1 MGRVLV
7 VEPVAPGGIEI
18 LAAAH
23 ETEVRLELGRE
34 ELIRLLSD
42 GQGYDALV
50 IRSQTRVDAALLAAA
65 APRLSVVGV
74 ASIGVDKID
83 LEAATRAGVM
93 VVNAPTGNAIAAAEH
108 TMALLLSLMRRIPP
122 ADASIRSGAWDRA
135 QFTGSELR
143 GKVLGIIGLGKIGR
157 LVCRRALAFDMKVLT
172 HDPYIT
178 ADQASEV
185 GARLVGLAEL
195 LARADVL
202 TVHTPL
208 TDRTRG
214 MIGTAQLEALRP
226 GAVVLNV
233 ARGGIVDE
241 AALTRSLASGHIA
254 GAALDV
260 FSSEPM
266 LPNTPLRDAP
276 NTVLTP
282 HLGASTREAQ
292 ARVGLEMAEQV
303 VMALAGVTPPYA
315 LNAPAVAVDV
325 APRLRPYV
333 ELARRLAILA
343 RQLSD
348 VPIAGLGLTYAG
360 EIAAWDGSPLRTAA
374 LVGVLEAVTDQRVN
388 AVNAELVT
396 SFTTS
401 VGTRN
406 SQGVWTPKEASMWLA
421 YTKSVGGRIA
431 ATEFMNEPTYA
442 AMGGAPKRYNA
453 ADYGRDVAV
462 FARWLKQNSP
472 ATVFLGP
479 GSVGEGPYAIEMGG
493 MLHSEDLLRATG
505 PAFDIFSYH
514 LYAAASQRC
523 ASMGDKVQ
531 TTAAAALSEDW
542 LSRPEK
548 INEYYA
554 NLRDRFEPG
563 KPLWITETADA
574 ACGGN

>member
-1 MGRVLV
+1 
-7 VEPVAPGGIEI
+7 
-18 LAAAH
+18 
-23 ETEVRLELGRE
+23 
-34 ELIRLLSD
+34 
-42 GQGYDALV
+42 
-50 IRSQTRVDAALLAAA
+50 
-65 APRLSVVGV
+65 
-74 ASIGVDKID
+74 
-83 LEAATRAGVM
+83 
-93 VVNAPTGNAIAAAEH
+93 
-108 TMALLLSLMRRIPP
+108 
-122 ADASIRSGAWDRA
+122 
-135 QFTGSELR
+135 
-143 GKVLGIIGLGKIGR
+143 
-157 LVCRRALAFDMKVLT
+157 ALAFDMKVLT

-360 EIAAWDGSPLRTAA
+360 EIAAWDGS
-374 LVGVLEAVTDQRVN
+374 
-388 AVNAELVT
+388 
-396 SFTTS
+396 
-401 VGTRN
+401 
-406 SQGVWTPKEASMWLA
+406 
-421 YTKSVGGRIA
+421 
-431 ATEFMNEPTYA
+431 
-442 AMGGAPKRYNA
+442 
-453 ADYGRDVAV
+453 
-462 FARWLKQNSP
+462 
-472 ATVFLGP
+472 
-479 GSVGEGPYAIEMGG
+479 
-493 MLHSEDLLRATG
+493 
-505 PAFDIFSYH
+505 
-514 LYAAASQRC
+514 
-523 ASMGDKVQ
+523 
-531 TTAAAALSEDW
+531 
-542 LSRPEK
+542 
-548 INEYYA
+548 
-554 NLRDRFEPG
+554 
-563 KPLWITETADA
+563 
-574 ACGGN
+574 